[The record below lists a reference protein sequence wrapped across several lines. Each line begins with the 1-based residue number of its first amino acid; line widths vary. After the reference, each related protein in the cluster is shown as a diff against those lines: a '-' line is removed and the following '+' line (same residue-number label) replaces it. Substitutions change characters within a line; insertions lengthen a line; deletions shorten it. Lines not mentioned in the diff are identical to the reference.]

1 MKDRG
6 LDNIDVLIY
15 SLVCEDI
22 KRNRTRDK
30 LSLSRGLEILHRILA
45 RKR

>member
-30 LSLSRGLEILHRILA
+30 LSLSRGLKILHRVLGLN
-45 RKR
+45 R